1 MSKSKNK
8 TKNRK
13 VEVISS
19 QKNNLEIE
27 VILSKADNG
36 AIFSEYYKRTEAAS
50 KVEWTKLPTHYTA
63 KTIDDWAMSIMQAT
77 DTYDPRRGMLM
88 RFNNSMKL
96 DLHLMSCIDNRI
108 YPIQCAPFKLV
119 DKSKTENKDVHALFE
134 RPWYIDIIRMMCM
147 HIYDGTKLIEMIE
160 LNDKGELNSVAEIPQ
175 SNFLPIK
182 GLVIKEE
189 YDTTGVIYKEG
200 IYANYYVQIGNDYT
214 LGMLS
219 ELAIIVLA
227 KKLGL
232 GSWMSYIEK
241 YGVPPIFAIT
251 DRQDDTRAQELFK
264 MLQAFRSNHFA
275 ILKGNEKIETPDT
288 GNADGYQSFSAL
300 NTHAN
305 SELSKRILGGT
316 GMTDEKSF
324 VGAAQLHETL
334 LKYRIQVDK
343 LIIKFYMNEEI
354 IPRLVKLSSVYAPLA
369 NLTFDWDDTE
379 TLTLIQKI
387 DAIKGL
393 ATSFNFDPE
402 KLALLTG
409 LPITTVKETLSPTP
423 QVQETQKKKP
433 NASVAGANRLFY
445 SPFAHSTYNIFAATW
460 DAATERLATQLYN
473 GEIKPS
479 DLDKDLVLKNYS
491 ALSKSAETAWGK
503 GYYTDDITRQFRENL
518 LKFSGAKAN
527 DLMTRLDDLR
537 SASKDKESFI
547 ADAKKMVALHNETYL
562 NVEQKFAANSVSTAK
577 DFEQFYKDVDIYPCL
592 TLRTMGDANV
602 RDTHA
607 ENEGVTKRV
616 EDWVESPPLDP
627 GCRCWLEQTT
637 DEPTKNGLVNLDSK
651 WANNPYTSGCIF
663 TDKHSYFQNIPED
676 SQTQVHDN
684 TEMCKFLVPSIPS
697 DLYADRLLISPFSQY
712 NELSENTDTA
722 EVLLKTNDNI
732 SIKIRAHV
740 GIHGVPNAE
749 YEINKKIADAKRIEG
764 YNGISSGFSKAINK
778 QNCKSVIIDFN
789 KNFDTK
795 KPLDLKKVASKIK
808 NRRLNFENKQIDG
821 CYLVFGEKSVYINR
835 NNFNKKLSD
844 IETKDMVLNL
854 IKGLTP

>member
-1 MSKSKNK
+1 MAKYLDKIINA
-8 TKNRK
+8 T
-13 VEVISS
+13 VEAV
-19 QKNNLEIE
+19 
-27 VILSKADNG
+27 LSKANNG
-36 AIFSEYYKRTEAAS
+36 TIFSEYYKRTEAAS
-50 KVEWTKLPTHYTA
+50 KIDWTKLPTHFIS

-108 YPIQCAPFKLV
+108 YPIQCAPYKFV
-119 DKSKTENKDVHALFE
+119 DKSKTENEDAHALFE

-160 LNDKGELNSVAEIPQ
+160 LNDKGELSCVTEIPQ

-189 YDTTGVIYKEG
+189 YDTTGVSYKTG
-200 IYANYYVQIGNDYT
+200 VYANYYVQIGNDYT

-219 ELAIIVLA
+219 ELAMIVLA

-251 DRQDDTRAQELFK
+251 DRQDDARAQELFK

-275 ILKGNEKIETPDT
+275 ILKGNEKIEIPD
-288 GNADGYQSFSAL
+288 GNNADGYQSFSSL

-324 VGAAQLHETL
+324 VGAAEIHERL

-343 LIIKFYMNEEI
+343 LIIKFYLNEEI

-379 TLTLIQKI
+379 SLTLAQKI
-387 DAIKGL
+387 TAVKDL
-393 ATSFNFDPE
+393 APYFKFDPE
-402 KLALLTG
+402 KLAKLTG
-409 LPITTVKETLSPTP
+409 LPITDVRDILSSVTP
-423 QVQETQKKKP
+423 PPVNDPQKKKP
-433 NASVAGANRLFY
+433 NASVAGANSLDF
-445 SPFAHSTYNIFAATW
+445 PFAKGEYPKGKGFIYIHAATW

-491 ALSKSAETAWGK
+491 ALSKSAEAAWGN
-503 GYYTDDITRQFRENL
+503 GYYTDDKTRQFRENL
-518 LKFSGAKAN
+518 LQFSGAKAN

-537 SASKDKESFI
+537 ANSKDKESFI
-547 ADAKKMVALHNETYL
+547 TDAKKLVALHNETYL
-562 NVEQKFAANSVSTAK
+562 NVEQKFAANSASTAK
-577 DFEQFYKDVDIYPCL
+577 DFEQFVKDVDIYPCL
-592 TLRTMGDANV
+592 TNRTMGDGNV

-607 ENEGVTKRV
+607 ENEGVTKPV
-616 EDWVESPPLDP
+616 AEWIETPPYDP
-627 GCRCWLEQTT
+627 GCRCWLEQST

-663 TDKHSYFQNIPED
+663 TDKHSYFESIPE
-676 SQTQVHDN
+676 N
-684 TEMCKFLVPSIPS
+684 TYPEVMGNAEMMKQYVP
-697 DLYADRLLISPFSQY
+697 Y
-712 NELSENTDTA
+712 NEVIDTDNGNKVLVNDFVDQFDLSS
-722 EVLLKTNDNI
+722 NI
-732 SIKIRAHV
+732 
-740 GIHGVPNAE
+740 
-749 YEINKKIADAKRIEG
+749 IAA
-764 YNGISSGFSKAINK
+764 
-778 QNCKSVIIDFN
+778 
-789 KNFDTK
+789 
-795 KPLDLKKVASKIK
+795 KKVADELNTDIYIRHHIESGFVTGVKNPELGIGTPNKLGDLKTFIDLKNSLSRFITNRLSACDDQLCKYAILDVTAYNKPDLDVILKRRLCGELTDKMNQNITDVIIIKGNKVSKIT
-808 NRRLNFENKQIDG
+808 RKQVQKRDFTSF
-821 CYLVFGEKSVYINR
+821 L
-835 NNFNKKLSD
+835 
-844 IETKDMVLNL
+844 
-854 IKGLTP
+854 KGL